1 MIKQS
6 LAHAVDAVA
15 APQTPAAAPDSAPS
29 IAAARSLTQEYN
41 VG

>member
-15 APQTPAAAPDSAPS
+15 APPTPAAAPYSAPS